1 MHMQAAKKMLDDES
15 ELFEQLKSRATACT
29 ETLSDWD
36 APDWIL
42 SQTMFGV
49 TTYYKRDPVN
59 GSLWVSRLHSVK
71 HYHPMF
77 QLCAQ
82 CCVVTLAL

>member
-1 MHMQAAKKMLDDES
+1 MLADES
-15 ELFEQLKSRATACT
+15 ELFEQLKSRAAACT
-29 ETLSDWD
+29 DTLSDWD

-59 GSLWVSRLHSVK
+59 GSLWVRNLHITN
-71 HYHPMF
+71 YY
-77 QLCAQ
+77 
-82 CCVVTLAL
+82 